1 MIPSPN
7 LVWVVLC
14 VSLGFSAWAGAD
26 STDPSCDTAD
36 PSHGVLANMLDAHA
50 AVSYSGSLLLERM
63 GERQFLTV
71 SWPIGPEEGGLRTM
85 NSAVNPK
92 LRSWPAPAGS
102 AGRLCDLLEVY
113 APSVEPGR
121 VIAGRSTQRLTLK
134 PKDTLRLGHV
144 IDVDQRT
151 GVVLGMLT
159 VAADG
164 KALERYEFAQ
174 INLNPVEADSTQNAP
189 SALSQKKSR
198 LASQATVL
206 PGYFVI
212 SEEVSRGSFVVSD
225 GLAMASVF
233 VEPLPLSAPVGE
245 GLVTHGATL
254 TYTRGVRTAAGGM
267 LISVLGEIPL
277 VTARLLADAVR
288 PSGDGP

>member
-1 MIPSPN
+1 MIRCLI
-7 LVWVVLC
+7 LVWVVARASVGL
-14 VSLGFSAWAGAD
+14 SAWAGAD
-26 STDPSCDTAD
+26 STDASCELAD
-36 PSHGVLANMLDAHA
+36 PSHGVLADMLDAHA

-71 SWPIGPEEGGLRTM
+71 SWPIGPEVGGLRTM

-102 AGRLCDLLEVY
+102 AGRLCAILEVY
-113 APSVEPGR
+113 APSIEAGR

-144 IDVDQRT
+144 IDVDHMT
-151 GVVLGMLT
+151 GVALGMLT

-174 INLNPVEADSTQNAP
+174 INLNPDEVRSIQNAP
-189 SALSQKKSR
+189 FATSHKNSR
-198 LASQATVL
+198 LASQVSVL
-206 PGYFVI
+206 PGYFVVD
-212 SEEVSRGSFVVSD
+212 EEVSRGSFVVSD

-233 VEPLPLSAPVGE
+233 VEPLPLSAPFGE

-288 PSGDGP
+288 PSGDDQ